1 MTVSSMTGFARSEG
15 TASGYGWAWEIRS
28 VNSRALDVRLRLPPG
43 FERLEGAMRAAV
55 SKKIVRGSVNGTLAL
70 DRSGKTPTLSVNH
83 QALDQVIQL
92 AVDLGNRI
100 DAEKPRIDGLL
111 SIRGVIEANEQQ
123 DSEEERAALDLAIHS
138 SFDEALAA
146 LVTARSEE
154 GARLAKIVADHVDEI
169 ASLTDQATSL
179 AATQPAALEARLRK
193 QIEEICGAEPR
204 LSEERIA
211 QEVALLLVKA
221 DIREELDR
229 LKAHVAAA
237 HDLLAAT
244 EPVGR
249 RLDFLC
255 QEFNREANTLCSK
268 ASDIE
273 LTRIGLDLK
282 ACIDRLREQIQ
293 NIE

>member
-1 MTVSSMTGFARSEG
+1 MTGFARSEG
-15 TASGYGWAWEIRS
+15 RAGGYGWAWEIRS

-55 SKKIVRGSVNGTLAL
+55 SKKFVRGSVNGTLAL
-70 DRSGKTPTLSVNH
+70 DRSGRTPTLCVNH

-92 AVDLGNRI
+92 AADLADRI

-111 SIRGVIEANEQQ
+111 SIRGIIEANEQQ
-123 DSEEERAALDLAIHS
+123 DSEEDRATLDVAIQA
-138 SFDEALAA
+138 SFDNALAA

-154 GARLAKIVADHVDEI
+154 GARLAEIVAAHVDEI
-169 ASLTDQATSL
+169 ELLSDRASSL
-179 AATQPAALEARLRK
+179 AASQPAALEARLRQ
-193 QIEEICGAEPR
+193 QIEALCGAEPR

-229 LKAHVAAA
+229 LWAHVGAAR
-237 HDLLAAT
+237 DLLASD

>member
-1 MTVSSMTGFARSEG
+1 MTGFSRVEG
-15 TASGYGWAWEIRS
+15 AESGYGWAWEVRS
-28 VNSRALDVRLRLPPG
+28 VNAKALDIRLRLPPG
-43 FERLEGAMRAAV
+43 FERLEGTIRGAV
-55 SKKIVRGSVNGTLAL
+55 SKNIARGSVNGTLTL
-70 DRSGKTPTLSVNH
+70 DRSGRTPTLSVNH
-83 QALDQVIQL
+83 EALDQVIQL
-92 AVDLGNRI
+92 AADLAKRV

-111 SIRGVIEANEQQ
+111 SIRGIIETTEPQ
-123 DSEEERAALDLAIHS
+123 DSEEERAALDSAIQK
-138 SFDEALAA
+138 SFGDALAA
-146 LVTARSEE
+146 LQKARAEE
-154 GARLAKIVADHVDEI
+154 GARLAGVVDAHIDEI
-169 ASLTDQATSL
+169 QTLTGQAVAHAS
-179 AATQPAALEARLRK
+179 TQPAALEARLRE
-193 QIEEICGAEPR
+193 QIKALFEEDAR

-221 DIREELDR
+221 DVREELDR
-229 LKAHVAAA
+229 LTAHIGAARE
-237 HDLLAAT
+237 LMAAG

-282 ACIDRLREQIQ
+282 ACIERLREQIQ

>member
-1 MTVSSMTGFARSEG
+1 MTGFARAEG
-15 TASGYGWAWEIRS
+15 TESGYGWAWEVRS
-28 VNSRALDVRLRLPPG
+28 VNAKALDIRLRLPPG
-43 FERLEGAMRAAV
+43 FERLEGAIRGAV
-55 SKKIVRGSVNGTLAL
+55 SKNVARGSVNGTLAL
-70 DRSGKTPTLSVNH
+70 DRSGRTPTLSVNH
-83 QALDQVIQL
+83 EALDQVIRL
-92 AVDLGNRI
+92 AADLATRV

-111 SIRGVIEANEQQ
+111 SIRGVIETTEPQ
-123 DSEEERAALDLAIHS
+123 DSEEEREALDEAIRK
-138 SFDEALAA
+138 SFGDALAA
-146 LVTARSEE
+146 LQKARAEE
-154 GARLAKIVADHVDEI
+154 GARLADVVDAHIDEI
-169 ASLTDQATSL
+169 ETLTRQAVAHAS
-179 AATQPAALEARLRK
+179 TQPAALEARLRE
-193 QIEEICGAEPR
+193 QIKSLFEEEAR

-221 DIREELDR
+221 DVREELDR
-229 LKAHVAAA
+229 LTAHIGAARE
-237 HDLLAAT
+237 LMAAR

-282 ACIDRLREQIQ
+282 ACIERLREQIQ

>member
-1 MTVSSMTGFARSEG
+1 MTGFARAEG
-15 TASGYGWAWEIRS
+15 TAGGYGWAWELRS
-28 VNSRALDVRLRLPPG
+28 VNSRALDIRLRLPPG
-43 FERLEGAMRAAV
+43 FERLESAVRAAV
-55 SKKIVRGSVNGTLAL
+55 TKKIVRGSVNGTLAL
-70 DRSGKTPTLSVNH
+70 DRSGRAPTLSINH
-83 QALDQVIQL
+83 RALDQVIQL
-92 AVDLGNRI
+92 AADLAGRI

-111 SIRGVIEANEQQ
+111 SIRGVIEANEQE
-123 DSEEERAALDLAIHS
+123 DSEDDRAALDSAINS

-146 LVTARSEE
+146 LLTARAEE
-154 GARLAKIVADHVDEI
+154 GARLAAIVGAHVDEI
-169 ASLTDQATSL
+169 AALTGQASSL
-179 AATQPAALEARLRK
+179 AESQPAALEARLRQ

-237 HDLLAAT
+237 QDLLAAGD
-244 EPVGR
+244 PVGR

-273 LTRIGLDLK
+273 LTRVGLDLK

-293 NIE
+293 NVE

>member
-1 MTVSSMTGFARSEG
+1 MTGFARTEG
-15 TASGYGWAWEIRS
+15 TESGYGWAWEVRS
-28 VNSRALDVRLRLPPG
+28 VNAKALDIRLRLPPG
-43 FERLEGAMRAAV
+43 FERLEATIRAAI
-55 SKKIVRGSVNGTLAL
+55 SKNVARGSVNGTLAL
-70 DRSGKTPTLSVNH
+70 DRSSRTPTLSVNH
-83 QALDQVIQL
+83 EALDQVIQL
-92 AVDLGNRI
+92 AADLAKRV

-111 SIRGVIEANEQQ
+111 SIRGVIETSEPQ
-123 DSEEERAALDLAIHS
+123 DSEEEREALDTAIQK
-138 SFDEALAA
+138 SFGEALAA
-146 LVTARSEE
+146 LQKARAEE
-154 GARLAKIVADHVDEI
+154 GARLADVVDAHIDEI
-169 ASLTDQATSL
+169 ETLTGQATAHAS
-179 AATQPAALEARLRK
+179 TQPAALEAKLRE
-193 QIEEICGAEPR
+193 QIRSLFEEEAR

-221 DIREELDR
+221 DVREELDR
-229 LKAHVAAA
+229 LTAHIGAARELMIA
-237 HDLLAAT
+237 G

-282 ACIDRLREQIQ
+282 ACIERLREQIQ

>member
-1 MTVSSMTGFARSEG
+1 MTGFARAEG
-15 TASGYGWAWEIRS
+15 TESGYGWAWEVRS
-28 VNSRALDVRLRLPPG
+28 VNAKALDIRLRLPPG
-43 FERLEGAMRAAV
+43 FERLEGAIRGAV
-55 SKKIVRGSVNGTLAL
+55 SKRVTRGSVNGTLAL
-70 DRSGKTPTLSVNH
+70 DRSGRTPTLSVNH
-83 QALDQVIQL
+83 EALDQVIQL
-92 AVDLGNRI
+92 AADLAQRV

-111 SIRGVIEANEQQ
+111 SIRGVIETTEPQ
-123 DSEEERAALDLAIHS
+123 DSEEERAALDEAIRK
-138 SFDEALAA
+138 SFGDALTA
-146 LVTARSEE
+146 LQKARAEE
-154 GARLAKIVADHVDEI
+154 GTRLADVVDAHIDEI
-169 ASLTDQATSL
+169 ETLTGQAVAHAS
-179 AATQPAALEARLRK
+179 TQPAALEARLRE
-193 QIEEICGAEPR
+193 QIKSLFEEDAR

-221 DIREELDR
+221 DVREELDR
-229 LKAHVAAA
+229 LTAHIGAARA
-237 HDLLAAT
+237 LMSAG

-282 ACIDRLREQIQ
+282 ACIERLREQIQ

>member
-1 MTVSSMTGFARSEG
+1 MTGFARAEG
-15 TASGYGWAWEIRS
+15 TEGGYGWAWEVRS
-28 VNSRALDVRLRLPPG
+28 VNAKALDIRLRLPPG
-43 FERLEGAMRAAV
+43 FERLEGAIRGVV
-55 SKKIVRGSVNGTLAL
+55 SKNVARGSVNGTLAL
-70 DRSGKTPTLSVNH
+70 DRSGRTPTLSVNH
-83 QALDQVIQL
+83 EALDQVIQL
-92 AVDLGNRI
+92 AADLAKRV

-111 SIRGVIEANEQQ
+111 SIRGVIETTEPQ
-123 DSEEERAALDLAIHS
+123 DSEEEREALDAAIRK
-138 SFDEALAA
+138 SFGEALAA
-146 LVTARSEE
+146 LQKARAEE
-154 GARLAKIVADHVDEI
+154 GARLAEVVNAHIDEI
-169 ASLTDQATSL
+169 EVLTGQAVSH
-179 AATQPAALEARLRK
+179 AATQPAVLEARLRE
-193 QIEEICGAEPR
+193 QIKSLFEEEAR

-221 DIREELDR
+221 DVREELDR
-229 LKAHVAAA
+229 LTAHIGAARELMEA
-237 HDLLAAT
+237 G

-282 ACIDRLREQIQ
+282 ACIERLREQIQ